1 MAMCFRLSPL
11 AHWLITRQPT
21 NSFDVCMTHVASMT
35 WPHSWSM
42 QCVRR
47 LTHFMIIIFRSSTTY
62 EIILKK
68 RHTHYTYSYTHI
80 IRYVNKY
87 IYICICIYLSIIYLS
102 IYMKNIY
109 TYIYIYTYVNTY
121 ILFMSC
127 IYYDIMIPVQWCC
140 SVRHLL

>member
-1 MAMCFRLSPL
+1 MAMGFRLSPL
-11 AHWLITRQPT
+11 AHWPITRQPT

-35 WPHSWSM
+35 WPHSWSI
-42 QCVRR
+42 QFVRR

-87 IYICICIYLSIIYLS
+87 IYIYIYIYVYVFIIYLFIWK
-102 IYMKNIY
+102 IYIH
-109 TYIYIYTYVNTY
+109 IYIYTYVNTY